1 MVIHIFR
8 ILFYFFNK
16 FLIYLLFKIIL
27 IKCICLSCIILMLYT
42 TMLCKGL
49 EIPKTH
55 CINVKHNISRLVYK
69 GEWLWSIMANVSRLA
84 DQDIELKEDIRQKK
98 KKKELRKLPDIS
110 GFWIFFNKWL
120 RKIQLPITIFLF
132 KNKLSKKKL
141 SGLLFFFFFLK
152 KSNLSNKI
160 FFFIGNLNKT

>member
-132 KNKLSKKKL
+132 KNKLSKKKIVRFTL
-141 SGLLFFFFFLK
+141 FLFFFWKNQTFQTKYSFL
-152 KSNLSNKI
+152 
-160 FFFIGNLNKT
+160 